1 MLNFVKVVCCGSGPI
16 TSKANSRVKHARK
29 VLTNRRVREREGLIF
44 VEGIRLVLDAVAAK
58 NEPEVLFFTDRA
70 MSKGEYGA
78 AMQKLISTLPH
89 DRVVYSS
96 EEIMQHLTDTENCQG
111 VAAVLKKKQAIA
123 PAQPSLV
130 LALDRLS
137 DPGNVGTLIRTAA
150 GAGAHAVFLTKGS
163 ADPFGL
169 KTLRAGMGAQFRI
182 PVLPNWEWSDIESYS
197 RERGLALIVADGS
210 GDVRHYS
217 YDWKEPSML
226 VVGAEADGPS
236 EEVLKSADCCV
247 SIPLAED
254 SAESLNAAVAGAV
267 ILFEAQRQRI
277 VG

>member
-1 MLNFVKVVCCGSGPI
+1 VRGNEKMDEKFFHWFLWLLHIKTGQKFCI
-16 TSKANSRVKHARK
+16 TWTYH
-29 VLTNRRVREREGLIF
+29 
-44 VEGIRLVLDAVAAK
+44 RLVLDAVAAQ
-58 NEPEVLFFTDRA
+58 NEPEVLFVGERA
-70 MSKGEYGA
+70 LNKGDYGV
-78 AMQKLISTLPH
+78 AMQKLVSTLPN

-111 VAAVLKKKQAIA
+111 VAAVFKKKKAMA

-150 GAGAHAVFLTKGS
+150 GAGAHGVFLTKGS

-197 RERGLALIVADGS
+197 RERGLSLVVADGS
-210 GDVRHYS
+210 GDVPHYN
-217 YDWKEPSML
+217 YDWKVPSVL
-226 VVGAEADGPS
+226 VIGAEADGPS
-236 EEVLKSADCCV
+236 EQVLMSADSCV
-247 SIPLAED
+247 SIPLAKD

-267 ILFEAQRQRI
+267 ILFEAQRQRM